1 MRILT
6 ARNEATYVNFGY
18 DDYASLI
25 KDAKRNIFPNVINL
39 YIGDLSVKQFDM
51 LRSLVYL
58 FHREKKLTFNIYLD
72 TDYGIDYEDIF
83 DDAQLIIIRNSKSIF
98 TKYGKYNH

>member
-6 ARNEATYVNFGY
+6 IGNEVTYVNFGY
-18 DDYASLI
+18 DDYTSLV

-39 YIGDLSVKQFDM
+39 YIGDLSVRQFDM

-58 FHREKKLTFNIYLD
+58 FHREKRLKLNIYLD

-83 DDAQLIIIRNSKSIF
+83 DNSQLEIIQRSQAIF
-98 TKYGKYNH
+98 IKHGKYNR